1 MKITYRVGGLLESE
15 SRYIAVPMFAGQD
28 MPYMNQIDSNTPS
41 TDLVDVAS
49 QKEQV
54 SLINTGQQDKFILL
68 IGMGELSNTL
78 EAIRKFS
85 GAAVRWARK
94 RKIDNLSIFLP
105 SLSNPNNALVAAAV
119 HGAIVGNFSPETY
132 KTSSQEINVE
142 STEFILESSGS
153 DISDMEA
160 TINRAT
166 AIGESVNLA
175 RTLANEP
182 PNVLTTREFAR
193 RAQSLCEVNG
203 LTCEILEEEDL
214 RQRGYSAILAVASG
228 SSEPARMVIIKYEAS
243 DSPYTIGFVGKGITF
258 DTGGISLKPAE
269 NMHRMKSDMSGA
281 AAVLGAMIAISKI
294 KPKVNVVGVLC
305 LAENMPSGSAMRPGD
320 VIKAGSGKTIE
331 VLNTDAE
338 GRLVL
343 ADGIV
348 QAKKEGA
355 THLVD
360 VATLTGACVVA
371 LGTITTGVF
380 GSHQYWTDIV
390 LNAASQVGEK
400 MWQMPTFA
408 EYREQLDSD
417 IADIANSGGREAGA
431 ITGALFIKEFAED
444 TPWVHLDIAGT
455 AWNNKDLPHIAKGPT
470 GVATATLTKIADIV
484 ASRGIDSNG

>member
-1 MKITYRVGGLLESE
+1 MKITYRVGEPLESE
-15 SRYIAVPMFAGQD
+15 RRYVAIPMFAGQAL
-28 MPYMNQIDSNTPS
+28 PYVNQIESNMSS
-41 TDLVDVAS
+41 TDLVGVAS
-49 QKEQV
+49 QKGQV
-54 SLINTGQQDKFILL
+54 SLINAGQRDKFILL
-68 IGMGELSNTL
+68 IGMGELSNTV
-78 EAIRKFS
+78 EDIRKFS
-85 GAAVRWARK
+85 GTAVRWARK
-94 RKIDNLSIFLP
+94 HKIDNLSIFLP
-105 SLSNPNNALVAAAV
+105 SLAEPNEALVAAAV
-119 HGAIVGNFSPETY
+119 HGAIVGNFSPGIY
-132 KTSSQEINVE
+132 KTPSQEINVE
-142 STEFILESSGS
+142 SIELILESSSS
-153 DISDMEA
+153 DIKA

-182 PNVLTTREFAR
+182 PNVLTTREFAH

-203 LTCEILEEEDL
+203 LACEILEEEDL
-214 RQRGYSAILAVASG
+214 RQRGYGAILAVASG
-228 SSEPARMVIIKYEAS
+228 SSEPARMVIIKYLAS
-243 DSPYTIGFVGKGITF
+243 DSPNTIGFVGKGITF

-281 AAVLGAMIAISKI
+281 AAVLGAMIAISKL
-294 KPKVNVVGVLC
+294 KPEVNVVGILC

-348 QAKKEGA
+348 QAKREGA

-380 GSHQYWTDIV
+380 GSHQYWTNVV

-408 EYREQLDSD
+408 EYREQLNSD

-455 AWNNKDLPHIAKGPT
+455 AWNNKDLPHLAKGPT

-484 ASRGIDSNG
+484 ASHGIDSNG